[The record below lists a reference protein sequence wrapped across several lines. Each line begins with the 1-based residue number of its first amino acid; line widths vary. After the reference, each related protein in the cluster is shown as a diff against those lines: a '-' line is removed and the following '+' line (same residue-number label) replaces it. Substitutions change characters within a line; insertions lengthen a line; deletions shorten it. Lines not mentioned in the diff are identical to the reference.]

1 MNDSI
6 TLSISLSL
14 SFSQTHFL
22 CFYINH
28 SATFKRFSLSLCF
41 FISLSIL
48 ICIDP
53 FPIKYPPSFYLSF
66 SVSLPYSPTVTPSLS
81 LSLSIS
87 PSLFLAHTYSQWHG
101 PCLSVCLSHYL
112 FSFLKFGLS
121 FPVKILGSTVYSSFS
136 QSHSHLRPLNV

>member
-81 LSLSIS
+81 LSLSRYLPLS
-87 PSLFLAHTYSQWHG
+87 FLLTLTHSDMVPVCQ
-101 PCLSVCLSHYL
+101 SVCLITFFPFLSLVYPFQLRYWVLQFILL
-112 FSFLKFGLS
+112 F
-121 FPVKILGSTVYSSFS
+121 PNRTHI
-136 QSHSHLRPLNV
+136 